1 MATTNDFLK
10 LLYDQVGRGIYVWGG
25 DGELLDTMEN
35 PIAWIERHETSTAN
49 AKRAIALYRERVRT
63 GVSDIRAFDCS
74 GLVYWA
80 LHSLGL
86 QKSDVSSRGL
96 YSLCEKIEKSEL
108 RPGDL
113 VFHHNGVRIVH
124 VGVWANDG
132 NQIECRGRDY
142 GVVCN
147 KRRSGYWNRFG
158 RWKKLGN
165 TLLGDANCDGQVT
178 AADAALILRYLN
190 GLSDL
195 TEQGKLNAD
204 YNQDGKIT
212 KEDAE
217 LIMQHIVGLKSV
229 RVIGKSVNVRNSDS
243 TKGKVL
249 GVAHKGD
256 TFAYRATAPT
266 GWYEIDYKGK
276 VGYIRNRSDL
286 TELR

>member
-1 MATTNDFLK
+1 
-10 LLYDQVGRGIYVWGG
+10 
-25 DGELLDTMEN
+25 
-35 PIAWIERHETSTAN
+35 
-49 AKRAIALYRERVRT
+49 
-63 GVSDIRAFDCS
+63 
-74 GLVYWA
+74 

-113 VFHHNGVRIVH
+113 VFHHNGVKIVH

-158 RWKKLGN
+158 RWKNLDT

-217 LIMQHIVGLKSV
+217 MIMQHIVGLKNVKVIGGSV
-229 RVIGKSVNVRNSDS
+229 RVREGDHVG
-243 TKGKVL
+243 TKCVGIAHRGDKFPLL
-249 GVAHKGD
+249 GNGAS
-256 TFAYRATAPT
+256 
-266 GWYEIDYKGK
+266 GWYMIDYHGTTA
-276 VGYIRNRSDL
+276 YITNKEKYTIL
-286 TELR
+286 V